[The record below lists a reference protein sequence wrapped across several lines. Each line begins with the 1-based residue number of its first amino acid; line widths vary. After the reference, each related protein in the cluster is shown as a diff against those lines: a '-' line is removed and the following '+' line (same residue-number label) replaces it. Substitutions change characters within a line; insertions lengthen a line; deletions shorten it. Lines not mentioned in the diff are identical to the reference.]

1 MAEEVF
7 LSSEHRN
14 RCISELQKQVSNVVA
29 TIEFDRILKCT
40 GEYIREY
47 IMYCKIGNHLV
58 QYYNTKKFRSFVH
71 FYKHVV
77 FS

>member
-7 LSSEHRN
+7 LSPEHRH

-40 GEYIREY
+40 GEYI
-47 IMYCKIGNHLV
+47 MYCKIGNHLV

-71 FYKHVV
+71 LYKHVV